1 MLSLANL
8 KFEIPKRGYFL
19 AGLLLRLFLAPFL
32 SHPFDMR
39 VFMAVGAAVS
49 QGNTPYGQ
57 YVLQDIFAA
66 SPHPHLYGVIPGIG
80 YPPLWGLVDGLMRT
94 FSSAIAPNN
103 LYAYVLALKIPIILG
118 ELLLAVVIYN
128 ILKAEANE
136 RIATATYLIFIFCPF
151 IMAVGTIWG
160 MFDAIAL
167 IFALLAAYTLHR
179 NWGTSSVFLAVASAL
194 KLFPLVLAPLYSLL
208 LYKSVGSKKRA
219 ANYLIHTIAITG
231 VLTFLPMIA
240 FNWPTSNM
248 YNALTYH
255 VTTSNPSYDRLAS
268 FPYGAASPF
277 NVATLLV
284 NVGGPMFTPPDIFV
298 YAWIPACILVYLLLF
313 RSRAMVPKGINV
325 SADFISTVQWSLL
338 LLLTLFTTRVWVS
351 EQNLVFLFAFFALSV
366 FLQHPQDWDK
376 IELLWLLLFIFVL
389 VHVPAVS
396 FFWLPLP
403 WTLTAST
410 AFADG
415 PLGWTRLLLMTALTF
430 SWLAMC
436 WHYVAKRLRWS

>member
-1 MLSLANL
+1 M
-8 KFEIPKRGYFL
+8 YFL

-49 QGNTPYGQ
+49 RGITPYGQ
-57 YVLQDIFAA
+57 YVLQDIFA
-66 SPHPHLYGVIPGIG
+66 STPHPHLYGTILGIG
-80 YPPLWGLVDGLMRT
+80 YPPPWSLVEGFARIV
-94 FSSAIAPNN
+94 SSTIAPNN
-103 LYAYVLALKIPIILG
+103 LYAYVLMLKIPIIAG

-136 RIATATYLIFIFCPF
+136 RIATATYLIFLFCPF

-160 MFDAIAL
+160 MFDAVAL

-179 NWGTSSVFLAVASAL
+179 NWGTSSAFLAVASAL

-208 LYKSVGSKKRA
+208 LYKSEKSKKKA
-219 ANYLIHTIAITG
+219 ANYLVHTIVITG

-284 NVGGPMFTPPDIFV
+284 NVGGPMFTPPDVFV
-298 YAWIPACILVYLLLF
+298 YAWIPACIIVYLLLF

-430 SWLAMC
+430 GWLAMC

>member
-1 MLSLANL
+1 
-8 KFEIPKRGYFL
+8 
-19 AGLLLRLFLAPFL
+19 
-32 SHPFDMR
+32 
-39 VFMAVGAAVS
+39 
-49 QGNTPYGQ
+49 
-57 YVLQDIFAA
+57 
-66 SPHPHLYGVIPGIG
+66 
-80 YPPLWGLVDGLMRT
+80 
-94 FSSAIAPNN
+94 
-103 LYAYVLALKIPIILG
+103 
-118 ELLLAVVIYN
+118 
-128 ILKAEANE
+128 
-136 RIATATYLIFIFCPF
+136 
-151 IMAVGTIWG
+151 
-160 MFDAIAL
+160 
-167 IFALLAAYTLHR
+167 
-179 NWGTSSVFLAVASAL
+179 
-194 KLFPLVLAPLYSLL
+194 
-208 LYKSVGSKKRA
+208 
-219 ANYLIHTIAITG
+219 
-231 VLTFLPMIA
+231 MIA
-240 FNWPTSNM
+240 FNWPTGNM

-255 VTTSNPSYDRLAS
+255 VTTSNPSYDLLTS

-284 NVGGPMFTPPDIFV
+284 DVGGPMFTPPDVFV
-298 YAWIPACILVYLLLF
+298 YAWIPACIIVYLLLF

>member
-8 KFEIPKRGYFL
+8 KFKIPKRGYFL

-49 QGNTPYGQ
+49 QGTTPYGQ

-80 YPPLWGLVDGLMRT
+80 YPPLWGLVDGLMRA

-103 LYAYVLALKIPIILG
+103 LYVYVLALKIPIILG

-136 RIATATYLIFIFCPF
+136 RIATATYLIFLFCPF

-179 NWGTSSVFLAVASAL
+179 NWGTSSAFLAVASAL

-208 LYKSVGSKKRA
+208 LYKSVKSKRRA
-219 ANYLIHTIAITG
+219 ANYLIHTIVITG

-255 VTTSNPSYDRLAS
+255 VTTSNPSYDLLAS

-284 NVGGPMFTPPDIFV
+284 NVGGPMFTPPDAFV